1 MISDFAGKTVVTLES
16 RRTDDMV
23 RLIEQ
28 HGGVAIAAP
37 SMREAKIDNND
48 AATRFADTLLAG
60 EVHITILLTGVGTRM
75 LIDAVS
81 DRDAFL
87 AALAKTTIVT
97 RGPKPVAVLREV
109 GIKPDVVVPEPNT
122 WRDLLVAL
130 DKHGSLDAKRI
141 AVQEYGMSNT
151 MLLDGLRERGARVT
165 AVPVYRW
172 ELPEDV
178 KPLRDAIAKMVAGD
192 VDVLLVT
199 SATQAE
205 HLFKVADNANALRA
219 ALCNVLVGSVG
230 PIASEG
236 LEAQGVAADYEP
248 DSPHMAPLVQQTAR
262 VSAWLLDKKRTAHR
276 HGIDTNA
283 WRRID
288 MHWPP
293 PPDGYERTIADSVFM
308 KACRREPTPYTP
320 VWLMR
325 QIGRYQREYHKWKKE
340 LGFVNLPADIAAELT
355 LMSID
360 RLNVDAAIILADIL
374 PVIVPMGL
382 HLEYVKGVGPVI
394 DNPVRGKADLSRIAE
409 RADAGE
415 LQYVYDAVRMTRK
428 SLQPDK
434 ALIGFCGSPFT
445 IASYAIEGGKSS
457 QYVHTKSLMR
467 SDEATWHELMQ
478 RMVRV
483 LIDYLN
489 AQIDAGAN
497 AVQIFDSW
505 AGTLGPDEYARYVQP
520 HIKTLIEGVT
530 PGTPVINFATGN
542 PALLPLMKAAGGDV
556 IGLDWRVDLAEA
568 WQLLGDDVA
577 VMGNLDPT
585 VLYLS
590 PAHIRTAAQA
600 VLDKA
605 AGRPG
610 HIFNLGHGIMKDMDG
625 QRVAELVDAVHE
637 LSGKTRGKPRG

>member
-1 MISDFAGKTVVTLES
+1 MIADFAGKTVVTLES
-16 RRTDDMV
+16 RRSADMV
-23 RLIEQ
+23 RLIEK

-37 SMREAKIDNND
+37 SMREAAIENND
-48 AATRFADTLLAG
+48 DAQRFADQLIAG
-60 EVHITILLTGVGTRM
+60 DFDITILLTGVGTRM

-81 DRDAFL
+81 DREAFV
-87 AALAKTTIVT
+87 AALAKTTIVA
-97 RGPKPVAVLREV
+97 RGPKPTATLREV
-109 GIKPDVVVPEPNT
+109 GLKPDVEVPEPNT
-122 WRDLLVAL
+122 WRDLLATL
-130 DKHGSLDAKRI
+130 GNDIDGKRI

-151 MLLDGLRERGARVT
+151 MLLDALRQREAIVS

-172 ELPEDV
+172 ELPEDTQ
-178 KPLRDAIAKMVAGD
+178 PLRDAVAKMIAGD

-205 HLFKVADNANALRA
+205 HLFKVADDPDALRA
-219 ALCNVLVGSVG
+219 ALGKVLIGSVG

-236 LEAQGVAADYEP
+236 LEAQGVQADYEP

-262 VSAWLLDKKRTAHR
+262 VSAWLLDKKRIAAR
-276 HGIDTNA
+276 QGIDTNA

-288 MHWPP
+288 MRWPP
-293 PPDGYERTIADSVFM
+293 EAEQRTIADSVFM

-325 QIGRYQREYHKWKKE
+325 QIGRYQREYHKWKKD
-340 LGFVNLPADIAAELT
+340 LGFVDLPADIAAELT

-382 HLEYVKGVGPVI
+382 HLEYQKGVGPVI
-394 DNPVRGKADLSRIAE
+394 DNPVRGKADLARIAE
-409 RADAGE
+409 HADAGE
-415 LQYVYDAVRMTRK
+415 LQYVYDAVKLTRK
-428 SLQPDK
+428 SLRPDV

-467 SDEATWHELMQ
+467 SDEATWHDLMQ

-489 AQIDAGAN
+489 AQIAAGAN
-497 AVQIFDSW
+497 AVQVFDSW
-505 AGTLGPDEYARYVQP
+505 AGTLGPDDYTRYVQP
-520 HIKTLIEGVT
+520 HIKTLIAGVK
-530 PGTPVINFATGN
+530 PGVPVINFATGN
-542 PALLPLMKAAGGDV
+542 PALIELMKAAGGDV
-556 IGLDWRVDLAEA
+556 IGLDWRVDLADA
-568 WQLLGDDVA
+568 WQRLGDDVA

-590 PAHIRTAAQA
+590 PSQIRTAAKA

-625 QRVAELVDAVHE
+625 QRVAELVDSVHE
-637 LSGKTRGKPRG
+637 LSANARGKPRG